1 MLTHVHLHGHDGH
14 GSHDGHDHARP
25 GADARSRAGERRG
38 LILALVATLV
48 IFVAE
53 VVGGWLS
60 NSLAL
65 LADAGHMFS
74 DAAALVLAF
83 AALSFAT
90 RPATARKTY
99 GWYRLEILAA
109 LLNGVVLVVIS
120 LGIAWEAWRRVMA
133 PPEVETGLMLGVAIV
148 GLLANGFGLFF
159 LHGHHH
165 HSVNVRGAYLHVLG
179 DLLSSVGVV
188 IGGVVMWLTGAFWI
202 DPVLSALIAVVI
214 TAGAWRLLRE
224 SVDVLLEATPAGI
237 DYEEV
242 ARSICEV
249 DGIEGVHDLHI
260 WSLTSGMH
268 ALSCHV
274 EVKQER
280 LIEVGVLLDAV
291 RQVLGER
298 FAIDHTTVQVEPED
312 YKQRRMIR
320 WHPGCC
326 NEESSHAG

>member
-1 MLTHVHLHGHDGH
+1 MIAHVHA
-14 GSHDGHDHARP
+14 HDHEHEHRR
-25 GADARSRAGERRG
+25 GGDGRSWVAERRG
-38 LILALVATLV
+38 LLLALISTLV

-53 VVGGWLS
+53 VIGGWLS

-65 LADAGHMFS
+65 MADAGHMFS

-83 AALSFAT
+83 AALTFAT
-90 RPATARKTY
+90 RPATREKTY

-120 LGIAWEAWRRVMA
+120 LGIMWEAWRRFFE
-133 PPEVETGLMLGVAIV
+133 PPEVQTGLMMTVAVI
-148 GLLANGFGLFF
+148 GLAANAFGLFF

-188 IGGVVMWLTGAFWI
+188 AGGIAMWLTGAFWI
-202 DPVLSALIAVVI
+202 DPMLSALIAVII

-224 SVDVLLEATPAGI
+224 SVDVLLEGTPAGI

-242 ARSICEV
+242 VRSICEV
-249 DGIEGVHDLHI
+249 DGVESVHDLHI

-274 EVKQER
+274 EVKPER
-280 LIEVGVLLDAV
+280 LIECGPLLDAV
-291 RQVLGER
+291 RHILAQR
-298 FAIDHTTVQVEPED
+298 FDIDHTTVQVEPEG
-312 YKQRRMIR
+312 YQRRRMVR
-320 WHPGCC
+320 WHLGG
-326 NEESSHAG
+326 ESPHAG